1 MFHKGTRAARFQRMV
16 AEQAA
21 AVGWAAHFE
30 AAGHLVHFHR
40 LLDHQVAKEALPRRS
55 KVRTLAQAKKIRCI
69 AVRCIANMRNMQN
82 MTNMTDMFNMT
93 NMTNMNPPYQICKT
107 ICQICKI

>member
-1 MFHKGTRAARFQRMV
+1 MV

-40 LLDHQVAKEALPRRS
+40 LPDHQVAKEALPRRS
-55 KVRTLAQAKKIRCI
+55 KVRILAQAKK
-69 AVRCIANMRNMQN
+69 VIANMRNMQN
-82 MTNMTDMFNMT
+82 MTNTTDMLNMT

-107 ICQICKI
+107 ICQICQISPI

>member
-1 MFHKGTRAARFQRMV
+1 MV

-21 AVGWAAHFE
+21 AVGWAAHLE

-55 KVRTLAQAKKIRCI
+55 KVRILAQAKKID
-69 AVRCIANMRNMQN
+69 A
-82 MTNMTDMFNMT
+82 
-93 NMTNMNPPYQICKT
+93 
-107 ICQICKI
+107 

>member
-1 MFHKGTRAARFQRMV
+1 MV

-21 AVGWAAHFE
+21 AVGWAAPLE

-55 KVRTLAQAKKIRCI
+55 KVRILAQAKKLD
-69 AVRCIANMRNMQN
+69 A
-82 MTNMTDMFNMT
+82 
-93 NMTNMNPPYQICKT
+93 
-107 ICQICKI
+107 

>member
-1 MFHKGTRAARFQRMV
+1 MV

-21 AVGWAAHFE
+21 AVGWAAPLE

-40 LLDHQVAKEALPRRS
+40 QLDHQVAKEAVPRRS
-55 KVRTLAQAKKIRCI
+55 KVRILAQAKKIRCI
-69 AVRCIANMRNMQN
+69 AVSLSEMHSKYEKYAKYDKYDRYVQY
-82 MTNMTDMFNMT
+82 DKYDQYE
-93 NMTNMNPPYQICKT
+93 PPISKCKT

>member
-1 MFHKGTRAARFQRMV
+1 MV

-40 LLDHQVAKEALPRRS
+40 LLDHQVTVAKEDLPRRS
-55 KVRTLAQAKKIRCI
+55 KVRILAQAKKIRCI
-69 AVRCIANMRNMQN
+69 AVRCIANIRNMQN
-82 MTNMTDMFNMT
+82 MTNMTNMFNMT
-93 NMTNMNPPYQICKT
+93 NMTNMNPPYQFIIKYAKQY
-107 ICQICKI
+107 IKYAKYD

>member
-1 MFHKGTRAARFQRMV
+1 MV

-21 AVGWAAHFE
+21 AVGWAAPLE

-40 LLDHQVAKEALPRRS
+40 QLDHQVAKEAVPRRS
-55 KVRTLAQAKKIRCI
+55 KVRILAQAKTIRCI

-93 NMTNMNPPYQICKT
+93 NMTNIFNMINMTNMNPHIRYAK
-107 ICQICKI
+107 

>member
-1 MFHKGTRAARFQRMV
+1 MV

-40 LLDHQVAKEALPRRS
+40 LLDHQVAKEALSRRS
-55 KVRTLAQAKKIRCI
+55 KVRILAQAKKLD
-69 AVRCIANMRNMQN
+69 A
-82 MTNMTDMFNMT
+82 
-93 NMTNMNPPYQICKT
+93 
-107 ICQICKI
+107 